1 MRNILLATA
10 LVALLP
16 ASVAAADQPRGQN
29 SGKRADNPFDKPLAA
44 GKHLPIKGAGNRNS
58 CAAYGAGF
66 VKIDGTETCMKIGG
80 AVSIGAGSSIGGR

>member
-1 MRNILLATA
+1 MRNILHAIA

-16 ASVAAADQPRGQN
+16 ASVTAADQPRGQN
-29 SGKRADNPFDKPLAA
+29 SGKRADNPFDKSLAA
-44 GKHLPIKGAGNRNS
+44 DKQLPIKGAGNRNS

-80 AVSIGAGSSIGGR
+80 SFGVGVGASR